1 MNLKKKIDGNK
12 ILFKENEIKNISN
25 IENNNSSINNS
36 KKKKSKTRNKN
47 LEEISK
53 NNLYNIHN
61 KNLSKINQRNKPN
74 IKTVDTGTL
83 NSASTLKETLLTL
96 EDKNSF
102 DFNQSLWNIFFLK
115 KMINEKGQI
124 VDIYEGDI
132 FNKRLRMNIM
142 KQKIKLI
149 YNLLITHRK
158 HLEEKILLKEGKTYF
173 FENLD
178 YFRNKFIEIEKYI
191 FNYIF
196 LIKFLI
202 NLGDPVSLINANQTL
217 NHISKELLD
226 LHPKKGLLVYSINFI
241 LKKCMNQLKARKFYR
256 KIDIPYEVVKKYL
269 LIISIFLKFSELLQ
283 MPKLY
288 KKFLDHYAHIFDV
301 ALYLVTQQHHPEKIL
316 LKSNLLF
323 NIGCYFVKKNLLKF
337 GNEIYRRVINIQ
349 ENLEVQNF
357 IYVASYYNCSILF
370 YVMGDMNN
378 SELYLGN
385 ILNKIGQKHID
396 MHKYS
401 KDLKK
406 SLLNLSNL
414 ECKLLIFNA
423 EYNMEKENYLK
434 AIESLKQVIKF
445 LSKGS
450 RREKKTIGIKDHKN
464 NKRKFNL
471 FKKEKTDTQKKY
483 MKGDKEIVSY
493 EFFY

>member
-74 IKTVDTGTL
+74 IKTIDTGTL
-83 NSASTLKETLLTL
+83 NSASTLKETLLTM

-202 NLGDPVSLINANQTL
+202 NLGDPVSLINAN
-217 NHISKELLD
+217 
-226 LHPKKGLLVYSINFI
+226 
-241 LKKCMNQLKARKFYR
+241 
-256 KIDIPYEVVKKYL
+256 
-269 LIISIFLKFSELLQ
+269 
-283 MPKLY
+283 
-288 KKFLDHYAHIFDV
+288 
-301 ALYLVTQQHHPEKIL
+301 
-316 LKSNLLF
+316 
-323 NIGCYFVKKNLLKF
+323 
-337 GNEIYRRVINIQ
+337 
-349 ENLEVQNF
+349 
-357 IYVASYYNCSILF
+357 
-370 YVMGDMNN
+370 
-378 SELYLGN
+378 
-385 ILNKIGQKHID
+385 
-396 MHKYS
+396 
-401 KDLKK
+401 
-406 SLLNLSNL
+406 
-414 ECKLLIFNA
+414 
-423 EYNMEKENYLK
+423 
-434 AIESLKQVIKF
+434 
-445 LSKGS
+445 
-450 RREKKTIGIKDHKN
+450 
-464 NKRKFNL
+464 
-471 FKKEKTDTQKKY
+471 
-483 MKGDKEIVSY
+483 
-493 EFFY
+493 